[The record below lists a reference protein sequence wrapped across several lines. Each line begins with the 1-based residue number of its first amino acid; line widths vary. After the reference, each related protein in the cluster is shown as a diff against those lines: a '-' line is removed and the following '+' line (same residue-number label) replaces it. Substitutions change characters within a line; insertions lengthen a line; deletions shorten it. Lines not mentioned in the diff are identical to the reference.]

1 MGNTRKADVNML
13 SHRIQKYLRALS
25 DAESRERNLDVDII
39 RSLKIHEDL
48 AWNPLKEHFPTEKVP
63 FSALTH

>member
-25 DAESRERNLDVDII
+25 DAKSRERNLDVDII
-39 RSLKIHEDL
+39 HSLNIHEGL
-48 AWNPLKEHFPTEKVP
+48 AWNPLKEHFHLWDP
-63 FSALTH
+63 F